1 MDSLLFYFRAVTDGF
16 YSKCSVHGSIHLS
29 DVYVFVLKEHDLKGF
44 VLFRF
49 MKWLCSFFH
58 KKIIYKNNVLSFI
71 LSLYQFCI
79 LYAVDYNQNYKFK
92 K

>member
-1 MDSLLFYFRAVTDGF
+1 VLMDSLLFYFRAVTDGF

-49 MKWLCSFFH
+49 MK
-58 KKIIYKNNVLSFI
+58 
-71 LSLYQFCI
+71 
-79 LYAVDYNQNYKFK
+79 
-92 K
+92 